1 MSPFSA
7 IEAGR
12 LTVVVAPFSAAR
24 GYAARVGPRITRRA
38 SLALAAAALVHT
50 QAHAAEPEVPIR
62 LQVSLLDR
70 VIPFDR
76 NFSVRVH
83 GKLAVLIAVDKSNE
97 DSSRVGTQLEAELTG
112 RETLGGY
119 PLTAA
124 RVTYAGAATLVE
136 SCKRLRAGIVYLTP
150 GVGESMAVLADA
162 LRGLRVLTVGGMPEQ
177 VAQGLVL
184 GAAVRSAKPR
194 VLVNLSRARQQE
206 VDFRADFLRMAEVV
220 G

>member
-1 MSPFSA
+1 MVVSPSRF
-7 IEAGR
+7 
-12 LTVVVAPFSAAR
+12 VP
-24 GYAARVGPRITRRA
+24 RVTRRA
-38 SLALAAAALVHT
+38 SLAWVAASLVQT
-50 QAHAAEPEVPIR
+50 RAQAVEPEVPIR

-83 GKLAVLIAVDKSNE
+83 GKLSVLIVVDKSNE

-112 RETLGGY
+112 RETLGSY
-119 PLTAA
+119 PLVTA
-124 RVTYAGAATLVE
+124 RVTYGGAATLVD

-150 GVGESMAVLADA
+150 GVGESVAALADA
-162 LRGLRVLTVGGMPEQ
+162 LRGLRVLTVGSLPEQ
-177 VAQGLVL
+177 VAQGLIL

-194 VLVNLSRARQQE
+194 VLVNLSRAHQQE

>member
-1 MSPFSA
+1 MSPFSNA
-7 IEAGR
+7 ETGR
-12 LTVVVAPFSAAR
+12 LTVVVSRFSAAR
-24 GYAARVGPRITRRA
+24 GYAARFEPRFKRRA
-38 SLALAAAALVHT
+38 SLAWAAAALVHT
-50 QAHAAEPEVPIR
+50 QAFGAEPEVPIR

-83 GKLAVLIAVDKSNE
+83 GKLSVLIVVNKSNE
-97 DSSRVGTQLEAELTG
+97 DSSRVGTQLEAELSA
-112 RETLGGY
+112 RETLGSY
-119 PLTAA
+119 PLVAA
-124 RVTYAGAATLVE
+124 RVTYGGAATLVD

-150 GVGESMAVLADA
+150 GVGESIATLADA
-162 LRGLRVLTVGGMPEQ
+162 MRGLQVLTVGSMPEQ

-194 VLVNLSRARQQE
+194 VLVNLSRAREQG

>member
-1 MSPFSA
+1 MVSPF
-7 IEAGR
+7 R
-12 LTVVVAPFSAAR
+12 FVP
-24 GYAARVGPRITRRA
+24 RVTRRA
-38 SLALAAAALVHT
+38 SLALAAAALVNS

-83 GKLAVLIAVDKSNE
+83 GKLSVLIVVDKSNE
-97 DSSRVGTQLEAELTG
+97 DSSRVGTQLEAELTT

-119 PLTAA
+119 PLGTA
-124 RVTYAGAATLVE
+124 RVIYGGAGTLVD

-150 GVGESMAVLADA
+150 GVAESVAVLADA
-162 LRGLRVLTVGGMPEQ
+162 LRGLRLLTVGSMPEQ
-177 VAQGLVL
+177 VTQGLVL

-194 VLVNLSRARQQE
+194 VLVNLSRAHQQE

>member
-1 MSPFSA
+1 MVVSPSRF
-7 IEAGR
+7 
-12 LTVVVAPFSAAR
+12 VP
-24 GYAARVGPRITRRA
+24 RVTRRA
-38 SLALAAAALVHT
+38 SLAWVAASLVQT
-50 QAHAAEPEVPIR
+50 RAQAVEAEVPIR

-83 GKLAVLIAVDKSNE
+83 GKLSVLIVVDKSNE

-112 RETLGGY
+112 RETLGSY
-119 PLTAA
+119 PLVTA
-124 RVTYAGAATLVE
+124 RVTYGGAATLVD

-150 GVGESMAVLADA
+150 GVGESIAALADA
-162 LRGLRVLTVGGMPEQ
+162 LQGLRVLTVGSLPEQ
-177 VAQGLVL
+177 VAQGLIL
-184 GAAVRSAKPR
+184 GTAVRSAKPR
-194 VLVNLSRARQQE
+194 VLVNLSRAHQQD